1 MTFNGGAGV
10 VVRSMVV
17 GAGNATFDGINI
29 DADNA
34 QVLGVQFGGADATY
48 KNASIGNVVDEK
60 GMLATASCVGCT
72 IDNVNFHDVLLVDRG
87 IHNEC
92 LYSQAAN
99 ITIKNSR
106 FTNCATM
113 DVFFTLGTWWGQPP
127 VRRLDA
133 DQQLLRRAAVR
144 ERALLSRTTRCTG
157 RTRRPTTARSCAATP
172 TRRR

>member
-1 MTFNGGAGV
+1 MTTASNV
-10 VVRSMVV
+10 
-17 GAGNATFDGINI
+17 TFDGIDI
-29 DADNA
+29 DAPTRRCSASSSVAPTD
-34 QVLGVQFGGADATY
+34 VY

-72 IDNVNFHDVLLVDRG
+72 LDNVNFHDVLLKTSGV
-87 IHNEC
+87 HNEC

-127 VRRLDA
+127 YGGWTLTNNFFGAPRF
-133 DQQLLRRAAVR
+133 
-144 ERALLSRTTRCTG
+144 ENGRCCMYYSVYWAYQTPMTG
-157 RTRRPTTARSCAATP
+157 RSCAGTP
-172 TRRR
+172 TSRR